1 MPRWNVRNIATQS
14 LPFSKVS
21 LAWASCAVF
30 LLLETCLGLKIN
42 GAERKVTFTDPYLPE
57 FLPELKMKGLRVGGC
72 DRGSVPRLARV
83 GRRNQ
88 CYSAARPSGCDRG
101 EVGCEKLTGFWRKAG
116 GPPQDRHRRYSHE
129 KHPQFH
135 RNAGNDTR
143 AICFQ
148 CCKRIA
154 HDLFD

>member
-57 FLPELKMKGLRVGGC
+57 FLPELKMKGLRVG
-72 DRGSVPRLARV
+72 DATVDLSLARHESDV
-83 GRRNQ
+83 GINVIRRRGRVGVIVVK
-88 CYSAARPSGCDRG
+88 AAKS
-101 EVGCEKLTGFWRKAG
+101 
-116 GPPQDRHRRYSHE
+116 
-129 KHPQFH
+129 
-135 RNAGNDTR
+135 
-143 AICFQ
+143 
-148 CCKRIA
+148 
-154 HDLFD
+154 